1 MNFTG
6 ESQIFNI
13 DPKAIEASPSTSLGT
28 KGVTPDGR
36 IFRYAKAGAS
46 GITAGKLQ
54 LGPARKTNHDN
65 VAVAAAAA
73 INETK
78 VTVTLG
84 ATAATANEYAGGYLV
99 LSDATGEGTTYVIK
113 SHPAADASAS
123 LELTLEEPLI
133 EALTTSSE
141 ACLVHNRFNA
151 VVEGTV
157 QAGGIV
163 AGVPLV
169 DVTATY
175 YCWLQTFGVA
185 AVLADESGTVNRA
198 VTVGSSVSG
207 AVEERDDMLD
217 ATDGSRFLLEPT
229 VGYQIVAMVD
239 GEYRPIFL
247 TLES

>member
-13 DPKAIEASPSTSLGT
+13 DPKATEASASTALGT
-28 KGVTPDGR
+28 KGVSPDGR

-65 VAVAAAAA
+65 IAVAANAA
-73 INETK
+73 IGAEA

-84 ATAATANEYAGGYLV
+84 ATAATLNEYAGGYLV
-99 LSDATGEGTTYVIK
+99 TSDATGEGTTYVIK

-123 LELTLEEPLI
+123 LVLTLEEGLT

-141 ACLVHNRFNA
+141 VCLVHNRFNA

-169 DVTATY
+169 DIAAGY
-175 YCWLQTFGVA
+175 YGWVQTFGVA
-185 AVLADESGTVNRA
+185 PVLSDENGTVNRA
-198 VTVGSSVSG
+198 VTVGSSTAG
-207 AVEERDDMLD
+207 AVEERDDMVE
-217 ATDGSRFLLEPT
+217 ATDASRFCLEPV

-239 GEYRPIFL
+239 TEYRPIFL

>member
-1 MNFTG
+1 MKLTG
-6 ESQIFNI
+6 PAQIATM
-13 DPKAIEASPSTSLGT
+13 DPKVTEVTQSFALGT
-28 KGVTPDGR
+28 KMETPDGR
-36 IFRYAKAGAS
+36 IFRYARAGAS
-46 GITAGKLQ
+46 NITAGKLQ

-65 VAVAAAAA
+65 IAVAAAAA
-73 INETK
+73 INATQ

-84 ATAATANEYAGGYLV
+84 ATAATANEYAQGLLV
-99 LSDATGEGTTYVIK
+99 ISDATGEGTSYVIK

-123 LELTLEEPLI
+123 LVLTLDEPLH

-151 VVEGTV
+151 CVEGTV

-163 AGVPLV
+163 VGVPLV

-175 YCWLQTFGVA
+175 YFWAQTFGPA
-185 AVLADESGTVNRA
+185 PVLADESGTVNRA

-207 AVEERDDMLD
+207 AVEERDDMLEGTD
-217 ATDGSRFLLEPT
+217 ASRFLLEPT

-239 GEYRPIFL
+239 TEYRPIFL